1 MRFFRSTPAVYESVR
16 ATLDSA
22 FGLPSIETATETA
35 IPPVSELFADAQGRV
50 YLCVSAEYC
59 DCILPAELLA
69 ELLGSGA
76 VEELTESEYWSV
88 VFPTPV
94 EG

>member
-1 MRFFRSTPAVYESVR
+1 MRYFRSTPAVYETVR

-22 FGLPSIETATETA
+22 WGFPSSETATQTA

-59 DCILPAELLA
+59 DYILPAELLA
-69 ELLGSGA
+69 ELLSSGA

-88 VFPTPV
+88 VFPTPA